1 MVASRMGRSGP
12 VAMAEVVA
20 NHSVTTSQIV
30 CLLFDGAV
38 LGEQA
43 SHGLTTTKPLA
54 NNRLTRSTSDVCTIE
69 RKSP

>member
-20 NHSVTTSQIV
+20 NHPVTTLQIV
-30 CLLFDGAV
+30 CLLFDGDV

-43 SHGLTTTKPLA
+43 SHGFATTKPLA
-54 NNRLTRSTSDVCTIE
+54 HSRLTRSTRDVCTIE
-69 RKSP
+69 RKSV

>member
-20 NHSVTTSQIV
+20 NHPVTTLQIV
-30 CLLFDGAV
+30 CLLFDGDV

-43 SHGLTTTKPLA
+43 SHGLGTAKQQA
-54 NNRLTRSTSDVCTIE
+54 YNRLTRSTRDVCAIE
-69 RKSP
+69 RKSV